1 MVILIIDEY
10 LPICKL
16 QVPLIQGISRTGID
30 GRNDEQSVLVVI
42 SIGLYTVTIS
52 KNRGM

>member
-1 MVILIIDEY
+1 MIHGY
-10 LPICKL
+10 SPICKL
-16 QVPLIQGISRTGID
+16 QVPLMQGISRTGID